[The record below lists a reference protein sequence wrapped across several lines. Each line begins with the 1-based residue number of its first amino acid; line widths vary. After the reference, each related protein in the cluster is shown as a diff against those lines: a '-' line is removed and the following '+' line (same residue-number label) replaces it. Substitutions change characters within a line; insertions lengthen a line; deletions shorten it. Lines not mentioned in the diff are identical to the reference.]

1 MVYISVETGMNQN
14 VVPRP
19 CLMESET
26 QTDELE
32 VDQPV
37 PIDKTVES
45 EFQDDQGLYERQLDD
60 ILLKLKIVKTVIDAK
75 IYRESLHTDQGDDSD
90 SEDELY

>member
-1 MVYISVETGMNQN
+1 MGMNQN
-14 VVPRP
+14 VVLSP

-26 QTDELE
+26 QTDELK

-37 PIDKTVES
+37 PIDKIVES

-75 IYRESLHTDQGDDSD
+75 INRESLHTDQGDDSD
-90 SEDELY
+90 SEGELY

>member
-14 VVPRP
+14 VVSRP

-32 VDQPV
+32 VDQSV

-45 EFQDDQGLYERQLDD
+45 ELQDDQGLYKRQLDD
-60 ILLKLKIVKTVIDAK
+60 TLLKLKIVRTVIDAK
-75 IYRESLHTDQGDDSD
+75 IYRASLHTDQSDDSD
-90 SEDELY
+90 SEAELY

>member
-1 MVYISVETGMNQN
+1 
-14 VVPRP
+14 
-19 CLMESET
+19 MESET

-45 EFQDDQGLYERQLDD
+45 EFQDDQGLYERQLDG

-90 SEDELY
+90 SEAELY

>member
-1 MVYISVETGMNQN
+1 
-14 VVPRP
+14 
-19 CLMESET
+19 MESET
-26 QTDELE
+26 QTDELK

-37 PIDKTVES
+37 PIDKIVES

-75 IYRESLHTDQGDDSD
+75 INRESLHTDQGDDS
-90 SEDELY
+90 EGELY

>member
-1 MVYISVETGMNQN
+1 MNQN

-45 EFQDDQGLYERQLDD
+45 EFQYDQGLYERQLDD

>member
-1 MVYISVETGMNQN
+1 MNQN

-26 QTDELE
+26 QTDELK

-37 PIDKTVES
+37 PIDKIVES

-60 ILLKLKIVKTVIDAK
+60 ILLKL
-75 IYRESLHTDQGDDSD
+75 
-90 SEDELY
+90 

>member
-1 MVYISVETGMNQN
+1 
-14 VVPRP
+14 
-19 CLMESET
+19 MESET

-60 ILLKLKIVKTVIDAK
+60 ILLKLKKNLFMF
-75 IYRESLHTDQGDDSD
+75 IYFTFYLDRRF
-90 SEDELY
+90 

>member
-1 MVYISVETGMNQN
+1 
-14 VVPRP
+14 
-19 CLMESET
+19 MESET
-26 QTDELE
+26 ELE

-60 ILLKLKIVKTVIDAK
+60 ILLKLKIVRTVLDAK
-75 IYRESLHTDQGDDSD
+75 IYRESLHTDQGNDSD

>member
-14 VVPRP
+14 VVSRP

-45 EFQDDQGLYERQLDD
+45 ELQDDQGLYERQLDD
-60 ILLKLKIVKTVIDAK
+60 TLLKLKIVRTVIDAK
-75 IYRESLHTDQGDDSD
+75 IYRASLHTDQSDDSD
-90 SEDELY
+90 SEAELY

>member
-45 EFQDDQGLYERQLDD
+45 ELQDDQGLYKRQLDD
-60 ILLKLKIVKTVIDAK
+60 TLLKLKIVRTVIDAK
-75 IYRESLHTDQGDDSD
+75 IYRASLHTDQSDDSD
-90 SEDELY
+90 SEAELY